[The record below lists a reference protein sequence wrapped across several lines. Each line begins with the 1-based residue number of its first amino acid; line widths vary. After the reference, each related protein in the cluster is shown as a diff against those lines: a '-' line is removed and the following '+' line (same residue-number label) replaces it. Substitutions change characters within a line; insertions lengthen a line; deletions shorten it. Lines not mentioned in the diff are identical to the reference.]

1 MDTKQAQEYFNE
13 LYVARLDANPTERH
27 KLEDKVIELR
37 DWLVSHDADDP
48 HRVSV
53 QTELLEVEKELYQQ

>member
-13 LYVARLDANPTERH
+13 LDTARLDANPTERH

-48 HRVSV
+48 KRTGVFRPNF
-53 QTELLEVEKELYQQ
+53 